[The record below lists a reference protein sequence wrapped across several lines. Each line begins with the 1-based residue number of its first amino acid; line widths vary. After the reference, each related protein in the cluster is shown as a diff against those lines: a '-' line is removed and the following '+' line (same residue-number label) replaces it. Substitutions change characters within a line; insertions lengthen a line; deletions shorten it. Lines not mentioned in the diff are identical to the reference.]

1 MSADRFSSSLV
12 PLLLLSSIK
21 YTLRDCQQIAFTT
34 LNRFCPLSKPPYP
47 PVLTGQYQDVWNTN
61 QNQAKNT
68 YPFYI
73 VFQVLKVLLVKI
85 CKTHPPDP
93 LFLTVLYQL
102 IHQQISFSKNFLNF
116 IQHYLKKRF
125 VTNFPFLT
133 DSLKPLTPHPLTAK
147 YC

>member
-47 PVLTGQYQDVWNTN
+47 PPPYPPVLNGQYQDVWNTN

-73 VFQVLKVLLVKI
+73 VFQVLKVLLVK
-85 CKTHPPDP
+85 KRHTHQILYFL
-93 LFLTVLYQL
+93 LFYISLY
-102 IHQQISFSKNFLNF
+102 ISRY
-116 IQHYLKKRF
+116 H
-125 VTNFPFLT
+125 FPKIFRT
-133 DSLKPLTPHPLTAK
+133 SFNII
-147 YC
+147 